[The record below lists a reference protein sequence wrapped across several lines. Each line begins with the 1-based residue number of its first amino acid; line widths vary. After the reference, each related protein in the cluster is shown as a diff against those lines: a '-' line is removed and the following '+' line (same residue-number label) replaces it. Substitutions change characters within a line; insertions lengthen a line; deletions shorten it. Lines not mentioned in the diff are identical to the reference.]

1 MSISIHDMEMTATS
15 LPDIGISS
23 NMGGNTIEVN
33 DIHDD
38 LGMGLL
44 ANNRYSGG
52 GGGSSN
58 GVRGSGSSG
67 GSGGGGNGGNSVSV
81 GFSGGGLDEI
91 DIQKMETSDTM
102 TFDLGG
108 SGSQPIFSIQR
119 EQPTFQPANT
129 FGSDGS
135 FANTQSGTGPSIQMS
150 SQTVDPQKEILEK
163 ADYIN
168 KLQRLE
174 AKGFPVSKRFTM
186 DNSLHEIKTEYTRLV
201 DARQLET
208 SIRFQ
213 RNMMMGLVTGVEWM
227 NNKFDPFD
235 LKLDGWS
242 EGVHENI
249 EDYDDIFEELYDKY
263 KERGK
268 MPPEARLMFQLA
280 GSGFMCHVTNSF
292 FRSKMPSADD
302 IFKKNPELAKQFA
315 AAAASSAS
323 PGFGN
328 FMGMAMGVPPGTASG
343 GQGAAS
349 ASGQGAQA
357 PPQPMGVPINMAS
370 GPGAF
375 FNSPQMPQNV
385 AAAPSP
391 KVVRRDMSG
400 PSGVDD
406 ILKTFEEVRR
416 AEEQVQ
422 EGGGFQMPFQ
432 RQQQQQQQ
440 QSSDMQSLGS
450 DDLGSVGTS
459 ATGNRRGRR
468 RAAPVGN
475 VVSLN
480 V

>member
-1 MSISIHDMEMTATS
+1 MSISIHDMQRTATS
-15 LPDIGISS
+15 FPDMEFSTSHENIG
-23 NMGGNTIEVN
+23 NVIEVN
-33 DIHDD
+33 DINDD

-44 ANNRYSGG
+44 ANNRY
-52 GGGSSN
+52 N
-58 GVRGSGSSG
+58 APQPQVQTQQQASSG
-67 GSGGGGNGGNSVSV
+67 HTVNV
-81 GFSGGGLDEI
+81 GFAQTGGLEEM
-91 DIQKMETSDTM
+91 DIHKVDTLEPISLDFSTPANPPSFSVHRETS
-102 TFDLGG
+102 
-108 SGSQPIFSIQR
+108 S
-119 EQPTFQPANT
+119 FQPANN
-129 FGSDGS
+129 FGQDNA
-135 FANTQSGTGPSIQMS
+135 FANSQSSTGPSIQLT
-150 SQTVDPQKEILEK
+150 QQAKVDPQKELLEK

-186 DNSLHEIKTEYTRLV
+186 DNALDEIKTEYTRLV

-213 RNMMMGLVTGVEWM
+213 RNMMMGLVTGMEWM

-249 EDYDDIFEELYDKY
+249 DDYDDIFEELYDKY

-268 MPPEARLMFQLA
+268 MPVEARLIFQLA

-315 AAAASSAS
+315 AAAAQQAS

-328 FMGMAMGVPPGTASG
+328 FMGMAMGVPPQ
-343 GQGAAS
+343 GQQ
-349 ASGQGAQA
+349 GQQGQQ
-357 PPQPMGVPINMAS
+357 PSQQPPMGVPLNMAS
-370 GPGAF
+370 GPGQASTGQF
-375 FNSPQMPQNV
+375 FNSPHMPQQV
-385 AAAPSP
+385 AQQPQQQTA
-391 KVVRRDMSG
+391 RRAMTG
-400 PSGVDD
+400 PVGMDD

-416 AEEQVQ
+416 AEEQAPSLPMN
-422 EGGGFQMPFQ
+422 MPP
-432 RQQQQQQQ
+432 RPP
-440 QSSDMQSLGS
+440 SISAVSELQSLGA
-450 DDLGSVGTS
+450 DDLGSVGTERTS
-459 ATGNRRGRR
+459 GGRRRR

>member
-1 MSISIHDMEMTATS
+1 
-15 LPDIGISS
+15 
-23 NMGGNTIEVN
+23 
-33 DIHDD
+33 
-38 LGMGLL
+38 
-44 ANNRYSGG
+44 
-52 GGGSSN
+52 
-58 GVRGSGSSG
+58 
-67 GSGGGGNGGNSVSV
+67 
-81 GFSGGGLDEI
+81 
-91 DIQKMETSDTM
+91 
-102 TFDLGG
+102 
-108 SGSQPIFSIQR
+108 
-119 EQPTFQPANT
+119 
-129 FGSDGS
+129 
-135 FANTQSGTGPSIQMS
+135 
-150 SQTVDPQKEILEK
+150 
-163 ADYIN
+163 
-168 KLQRLE
+168 
-174 AKGFPVSKRFTM
+174 
-186 DNSLHEIKTEYTRLV
+186 
-201 DARQLET
+201 
-208 SIRFQ
+208 
-213 RNMMMGLVTGVEWM
+213 MMMGLVTGVEWM

-249 EDYDDIFEELYDKY
+249 DDYDDIFEELYDKY

-328 FMGMAMGVPPGTASG
+328 FMGMAMGVPPG
-343 GQGAAS
+343 GQGAG
-349 ASGQGAQA
+349 SGAGAGVPMA
-357 PPQPMGVPINMAS
+357 APQPMGVPINMAS

-391 KVVRRDMSG
+391 KIVRREMSG
-400 PSGVDD
+400 PRDVDD

-416 AEEQVQ
+416 AEEQAR
-422 EGGGFQMPFQ
+422 EGHGFQLPH
-432 RQQQQQQQ
+432 QQQLNKQ
-440 QSSDMQSLGS
+440 QSPDLQSLGS

-459 ATGNRRGRR
+459 ATGTRRGRR